1 MKRLLTA
8 LCAFLLICGTAM
20 AEPRDPE
27 KALTVRAFTFKHKDA
42 DKAAAAIKTLLS
54 ADGSVTIQPSTN
66 ALLVTDHAENLKAI
80 TKTLAEFDAAAAQP
94 FRLQVRI
101 VSASRAAGAARVPA
115 NLADIKEWL
124 SVTPYQSFEK
134 EGEADVQGKE
144 GAPGVVD
151 MPSGYRAEF
160 KFGDYDPASDSIH
173 ISDLQISKVQKDQLT
188 SLLKTTLNLR
198 IGQTYLLGAAR
209 SPESKRALMIVLVA
223 RR

>member
-8 LCAFLLICGTAM
+8 LCAFVLICGTAM

-27 KALTVRAFTFKHKDA
+27 KALTVRTFTFKHKDA

-54 ADGSVTIQPSTN
+54 AEGSMSIQPSTN
-66 ALLVTDHAENLKAI
+66 ALVVTDHAENLKAI
-80 TKTLAEFDAAAAQP
+80 TKTLAEFDAAAQP
-94 FRLQVRI
+94 FRLSVRI
-101 VSASRAAGAARVPA
+101 VSASRAPGALRVPKD
-115 NLADIKEWL
+115 LDELKPWL

-160 KFGDYDPASDSIH
+160 KFGDYDPASDSIRV
-173 ISDLQISKVQKDQLT
+173 SDLQISKVQKDQLT